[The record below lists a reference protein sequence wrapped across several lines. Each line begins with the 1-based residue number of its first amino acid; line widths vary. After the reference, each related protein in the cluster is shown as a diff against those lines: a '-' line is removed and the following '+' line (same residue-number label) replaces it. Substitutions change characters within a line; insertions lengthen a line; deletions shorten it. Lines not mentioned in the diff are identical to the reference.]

1 MEEKKRKKKKLTL
14 TASLTKP
21 LNVPRFSQSGKK
33 KSVVI
38 EKKPP
43 KRWGEKKFQS
53 KDNFN
58 KPKPKTNRL
67 NELDTEISI
76 AEKLEPN
83 KYNINNVFPPILLS
97 SQPDGMAPTPNMKA
111 LIVTTNPKTSIP
123 TLNSL
128 IKIGI
133 KLGNAN
139 INA

>member
-1 MEEKKRKKKKLTL
+1 MRLEIKVSPAGWYILEVR
-14 TASLTKP
+14 P
-21 LNVPRFSQSGKK
+21 N
-33 KSVVI
+33 
-38 EKKPP
+38 
-43 KRWGEKKFQS
+43 
-53 KDNFN
+53 N
-58 KPKPKTNRL
+58 PKPKTNRL

-83 KYNINNVFPPILLS
+83 KYNINNVYPPILLS

-111 LIVTTNPKTSIP
+111 LTVTTNPKTSIP

-133 KLGNAN
+133 RLGNAN